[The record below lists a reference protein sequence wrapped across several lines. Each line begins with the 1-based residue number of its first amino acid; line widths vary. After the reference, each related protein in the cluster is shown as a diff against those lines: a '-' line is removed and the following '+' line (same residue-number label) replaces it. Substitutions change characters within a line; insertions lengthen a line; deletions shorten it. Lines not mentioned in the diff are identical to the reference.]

1 MMSLEEIIKA
11 LTKCDGNCGGGCEFS
26 GAYGCNVMFVL
37 KGDILHHLKD
47 YRQTIKYLEV
57 QHDHVE
63 QLCEYSK
70 NNPPLTWDELLQMQG
85 KPVYVVFDHIN
96 GEQDGIWA
104 IVNSFMTMSS
114 GRRMIHLSEMLI
126 DVESYGTKWKAYR
139 REK

>member
-26 GAYGCNVMFVL
+26 SAYGCNVMFVL

-63 QLCEYSK
+63 QLCEYFK
-70 NNPPLTWDELLQMQG
+70 NNPPLTWNELKDMEG
-85 KPVYVVFDHIN
+85 KPIWVEQHHGDTKGWLLILRKCDDVVTCTTKH
-96 GEQDGIWA
+96 G
-104 IVNSFMTMSS
+104 NSFY
-114 GRRMIHLSEMLI
+114 LYKAN
-126 DVESYGTKWKAYR
+126 YGEKWKAYR